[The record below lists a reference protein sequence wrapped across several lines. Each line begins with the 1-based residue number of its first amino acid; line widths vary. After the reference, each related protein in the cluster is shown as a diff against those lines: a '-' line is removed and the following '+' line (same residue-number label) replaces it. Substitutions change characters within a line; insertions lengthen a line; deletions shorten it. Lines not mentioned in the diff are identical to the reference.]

1 MSSDVVMTQRG
12 LLTDTKRAA
21 SIVAVTEV
29 DTLVLNK
36 WDFHRHCDRDVIK
49 ALSQHV
55 SSCA

>member
-1 MSSDVVMTQRG
+1 MAMMQRG

-49 ALSQHV
+49 ALSQFV
-55 SSCA
+55 SPFAS